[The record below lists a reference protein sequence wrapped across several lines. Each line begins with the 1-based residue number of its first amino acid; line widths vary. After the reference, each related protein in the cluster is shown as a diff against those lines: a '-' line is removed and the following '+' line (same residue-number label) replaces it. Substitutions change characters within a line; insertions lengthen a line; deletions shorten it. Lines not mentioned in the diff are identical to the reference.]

1 MKPADD
7 GGFTFIESLSAIA
20 ITLVLSAA
28 VCILFVTL
36 LSARPKGSSSILLA
50 VQLARADT
58 LIREKAGEIIIP
70 YWERGTDASA
80 VFTAKLLA
88 EKKLSTTTVVNV
100 ENLYDSKKRIR
111 GAAVDYKIDG
121 SPDIFRTCALFG
133 SIPAAGTE

>member
-1 MKPADD
+1 MKSTDD
-7 GGFTFIESLSAIA
+7 DGFTFMESLSSIA
-20 ITLVLSAA
+20 ITLVLSTA
-28 VCILFVTL
+28 VCFLFITL
-36 LSARPKGSSSILLA
+36 LAARPKGGSSVLSA
-50 VQLARADT
+50 VQLARTDT
-58 LIREKAGEIIIP
+58 LIREKAAEIIIP

-88 EKKLSTTTVVNV
+88 EKKLSTTTVVTI

-111 GAAVDYKIDG
+111 GAAVNYKIAG